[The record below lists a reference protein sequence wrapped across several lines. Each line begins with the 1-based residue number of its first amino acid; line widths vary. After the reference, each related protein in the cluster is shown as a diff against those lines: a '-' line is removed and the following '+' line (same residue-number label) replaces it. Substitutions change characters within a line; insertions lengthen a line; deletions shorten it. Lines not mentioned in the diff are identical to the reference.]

1 VKVGLPTPKGDVMT
15 ASTGMGPDGPS
26 TQQTGAS
33 APPPGPEPGMPP
45 TPPGYGWDYEPRRLY
60 RSTTDRVWAGVCGGL
75 AQHFGWDPSITRL
88 IYAVLTIFT
97 GIFPMLVL
105 YVVMAIVIPNE
116 PPEVAAEYAAAG
128 VPGAAGHLHP
138 RRSTAP
144 GTGAVILGIL
154 LIVGGSIALIDRY
167 VRIDW
172 DILGPA
178 IAIGLGLLVILLT
191 VTRREA

>member
-1 VKVGLPTPKGDVMT
+1 MT
-15 ASTGMGPDGPS
+15 AFNDSRPSGTGTTGEQTAPNPD
-26 TQQTGAS
+26 A
-33 APPPGPEPGMPP
+33 EMPR
-45 TPPGYGWDYEPRRLY
+45 TPPGYGYDYEPRRLY

-88 IYAVLTIFT
+88 AYALLTIFT

-116 PPEVAAEYAAAG
+116 PADAAAAYAAAANAPSG
-128 VPGAAGHLHP
+128 PGPGRVHVHRAPAA
-138 RRSTAP
+138 
-144 GTGAVILGIL
+144 GTGAVIVGVL

-178 IAIGLGLLVILLT
+178 IAIGLGLIVILLT

>member
-1 VKVGLPTPKGDVMT
+1 MTTSTGIGSDEPTPGT
-15 ASTGMGPDGPS
+15 A
-26 TQQTGAS
+26 GAG
-33 APPPGPEPGMPP
+33 PGPEAAGGMPP
-45 TPPGYGWDYEPRRLY
+45 TPPGYGYDYEPRRLY

-88 IYAVLTIFT
+88 AYALLTIFT

-105 YVVMAIVIPNE
+105 YIVMAAVIPNE
-116 PPEVAAEYAAAG
+116 PAGAAA
-128 VPGAAGHLHP
+128 PNPTLGAAMAGSHV

-144 GTGAVILGIL
+144 GTGAVVLGVL

-178 IAIGLGLLVILLT
+178 VAIGLGLLVILLT
-191 VTRREA
+191 VTRRET